1 MTTINDQ
8 IKINN
13 LIKRMEVLENKQEG
27 GNITMSE
34 QAEFVALCD
43 KIENLLTK

>member
-13 LIKRMEVLENKQEG
+13 LIKNIEELENKQDG
-27 GNITMSE
+27 GTITMTE
-34 QAEFVALCD
+34 QAQFVKLCD
-43 KIENLLTK
+43 QVENLLTK